1 MLATVGVEPDVAYFH
16 PGFEGLLGAFDFHGG
31 GDGDGVTV
39 LKGVAYGV
47 NDDVALGVG
56 FRVVVGAVGGEFVGA
71 FGADDEC
78 VEFVG
83 VVAAAFGAGGDAH
96 GFKCPTSSLFG
107 RICGVHG
114 ELGSAVLVQ

>member
-1 MLATVGVEPDVAYFH
+1 MLAAVRVEPDVAYFH

-31 GDGDGVTV
+31 GDGDSVAV
-39 LKGVAYGV
+39 LQRVAHGV

-56 FRVVVGAVGGEFVGA
+56 FRVVVGAVGGEFVGT

>member
-1 MLATVGVEPDVAYFH
+1 MLAAVRVEPDVAYFH

-31 GDGDGVTV
+31 GDGDSVAV
-39 LKGVAYGV
+39 LQRVAHGV

-56 FRVVVGAVGGEFVGA
+56 FRVVVGAVGGEFVGT
-71 FGADDEC
+71 FGADDQR
-78 VEFVG
+78 VELIG

>member
-1 MLATVGVEPDVAYFH
+1 MLAAVRVEPDVAYFH

-31 GDGDGVTV
+31 GDGDSVAV
-39 LKGVAYGV
+39 LQRVAHGV

-114 ELGSAVLVQ
+114 ELGSAVVVQ

>member
-1 MLATVGVEPDVAYFH
+1 MVATVGVEPDVAYFH

-31 GDGDGVTV
+31 GDGDSVAV
-39 LKGVAYGV
+39 LQRVAHGV
-47 NDDVALGVG
+47 NDDVALGVS

-71 FGADDEC
+71 FGADDQR
-78 VEFVG
+78 VEFIG

-114 ELGSAVLVQ
+114 ELGSAVVVQ

>member
-1 MLATVGVEPDVAYFH
+1 MLAAVRVEPDVAYFH

-31 GDGDGVTV
+31 GDGDSVAV
-39 LKGVAYGV
+39 LQRVAHGV

-56 FRVVVGAVGGEFVGA
+56 FRVVVGAVGGEFVGT
-71 FGADDEC
+71 FGADDQR
-78 VEFVG
+78 VEFIG